1 MPQSLASTCSNRHYP
16 SPKNLSLP
24 PRPVTVW
31 TVQARWPQVITIWA
45 GPKSNRA
52 LIALASSSSRRR
64 LTKVDHPWAAYQMQS
79 LLRPHNP
86 KRCRSNTRASSLLIN
101 KILQETL
108 CKTIRLWSS
117 PISTQGLMRK
127 ITSYREA
134 LESRV
139 VAGYN
144 LARYPCAPVT
154 RRIKSSGQT
163 RTSMGLNST
172 FKRPQWMIKKELPL
186 IKIQDRLRVIGASIS
201 HLPQMDWI
209 LHI

>member
-24 PRPVTVW
+24 PRLATVW

-52 LIALASSSSRRR
+52 SIAPAYSSSRRR
-64 LTKVDHPWAAYQMQS
+64 RTKVDHRWAACQTQS

-86 KRCRSNTRASSLLIN
+86 KRCRFNTPASSLLIN
-101 KILQETL
+101 KLRETL
-108 CKTIRLWSS
+108 CKTIRLWSNL
-117 PISTQGLMRK
+117 ISTRGLMKK
-127 ITSYREA
+127 ITSFQEV

-139 VAGYN
+139 VVGFS
-144 LARYPCAPVT
+144 LARCPCAPVI

-163 RTSMGLNST
+163 RTSMVLNST

-186 IKIQDRLRVIGASIS
+186 IKIKDRLEVIGAYTN
-201 HLPQMDWI
+201 HPLQMDWI